1 MIGSQVGPYTITAE
15 LGSGGMGTVY
25 LGEGDGKKVALKVVH
40 PHLIATP
47 GFFKRFLRE
56 AEVGKQVNHENVVRT
71 LDVDATMVDDK
82 QINYM
87 VMEYV
92 EGKNLRELLADLD
105 TVPETLLR
113 EIALQIAEGVSAIH
127 AEGIVHRD
135 LKPENVLI
143 TDDHRIRIM
152 DLGVAK
158 LQEASVA
165 LTQEGQFAGSF
176 LYAAPEQFSGGA
188 VGLQADLYSIGVM
201 LIEMATGRNPFQHED
216 AGAVINAHLRNDPPR
231 TADLNADY
239 SLFFSEI
246 IATLLAKEP
255 SERIES
261 STALRSLL
269 EQGEKS
275 DWWAAQ
281 EKELRTRRATL
292 PKVTVRRDTD
302 LHGRESEIEL
312 LRSAWE
318 QAKQGHGNTVLIEGE
333 AGIGK
338 TRLVDML
345 LRSLETEDAHF
356 LYGSYPP
363 TGGLGGLSESILGK
377 FGEAGLEESLAPY
390 LTVTP
395 SLIPAFAALVKH
407 EAPPTGSEP
416 LGGDAL
422 HAIGCHLVRALAAEK
437 PTIWIIEDLHSG
449 PEDARGFLLALARAV
464 GSHRVLLIATSRA
477 ELPEETMVNFQ
488 RLENFQRL
496 TLSRLGARDVIGLV
510 QDALKSRNLADKLGA
525 QIAYKSDGVPFFVFE
540 LIRALKEGR
549 LIKEMP
555 DGSHVQT
562 EVISDLEVP
571 SAVKDLVESR
581 LKNLTKEERALL
593 DVGAVQGYEF
603 EPDLVARVLE
613 LKKISVL
620 QDLAEI
626 ERRTGLIHGEAGKC
640 RFDQYQIQEVLYRA
654 LMPDLRTEY
663 HAMLADAY
671 AQREEIEDDAEGD
684 EAYFLADHHLR
695 GSRPKAARPHLDA
708 ALDWLEKTHRNDS
721 AIELAD
727 RALATKRLLKGTD
740 RAEVLLRKSA
750 RLRVIG
756 RSIESREALDEAL
769 GSAEELGDPL
779 LRARVH
785 LECGMLE
792 RGLGNYAIGATECG
806 RARALAREAGD
817 VSLEVRAASELA
829 TILHF
834 HGKLDE
840 AHETIQDALET
851 ARSASDREGERS
863 ATTTLAIL
871 LRTMGRYTEAQE
883 QHEKLLQQG
892 ES

>member
-1 MIGSQVGPYTITAE
+1 M
-15 LGSGGMGTVY
+15 
-25 LGEGDGKKVALKVVH
+25 
-40 PHLIATP
+40 
-47 GFFKRFLRE
+47 RC
-56 AEVGKQVNHENVVRT
+56 
-71 LDVDATMVDDK
+71 
-82 QINYM
+82 
-87 VMEYV
+87 
-92 EGKNLRELLADLD
+92 
-105 TVPETLLR
+105 
-113 EIALQIAEGVSAIH
+113 
-127 AEGIVHRD
+127 
-135 LKPENVLI
+135 
-143 TDDHRIRIM
+143 
-152 DLGVAK
+152 
-158 LQEASVA
+158 
-165 LTQEGQFAGSF
+165 
-176 LYAAPEQFSGGA
+176 
-188 VGLQADLYSIGVM
+188 
-201 LIEMATGRNPFQHED
+201 
-216 AGAVINAHLRNDPPR
+216 
-231 TADLNADY
+231 
-239 SLFFSEI
+239 
-246 IATLLAKEP
+246 
-255 SERIES
+255 
-261 STALRSLL
+261 
-269 EQGEKS
+269 
-275 DWWAAQ
+275 
-281 EKELRTRRATL
+281 
-292 PKVTVRRDTD
+292 
-302 LHGRESEIEL
+302 
-312 LRSAWE
+312 
-318 QAKQGHGNTVLIEGE
+318 
-333 AGIGK
+333 
-338 TRLVDML
+338 
-345 LRSLETEDAHF
+345 
-356 LYGSYPP
+356 
-363 TGGLGGLSESILGK
+363 
-377 FGEAGLEESLAPY
+377 
-390 LTVTP
+390 TP
-395 SLIPAFAALVKH
+395 SA
-407 EAPPTGSEP
+407 
-416 LGGDAL
+416 
-422 HAIGCHLVRALAAEK
+422 
-437 PTIWIIEDLHSG
+437 G

-883 QHEKLLQQG
+883 QHEKLLEQG
-892 ES
+892 ESLATGNLGDILEFLGQLRDSRAMSERCLALSRERGNRTWEAVARLNLSHVALALGRFDDARERIEGALSLAREIGDRRLESYALSFLAQVDPARGFADAIEMRRQIEYRPGLADDLVEAGKFELAQGDAGVAATHLDEALALGRELKLHAIILTAAAHRALLPGGDVEAAITALAEHGEHTGH

>member
-1 MIGSQVGPYTITAE
+1 
-15 LGSGGMGTVY
+15 
-25 LGEGDGKKVALKVVH
+25 
-40 PHLIATP
+40 
-47 GFFKRFLRE
+47 
-56 AEVGKQVNHENVVRT
+56 
-71 LDVDATMVDDK
+71 
-82 QINYM
+82 
-87 VMEYV
+87 
-92 EGKNLRELLADLD
+92 
-105 TVPETLLR
+105 
-113 EIALQIAEGVSAIH
+113 
-127 AEGIVHRD
+127 
-135 LKPENVLI
+135 
-143 TDDHRIRIM
+143 
-152 DLGVAK
+152 
-158 LQEASVA
+158 
-165 LTQEGQFAGSF
+165 
-176 LYAAPEQFSGGA
+176 
-188 VGLQADLYSIGVM
+188 
-201 LIEMATGRNPFQHED
+201 
-216 AGAVINAHLRNDPPR
+216 
-231 TADLNADY
+231 
-239 SLFFSEI
+239 
-246 IATLLAKEP
+246 
-255 SERIES
+255 
-261 STALRSLL
+261 
-269 EQGEKS
+269 
-275 DWWAAQ
+275 
-281 EKELRTRRATL
+281 
-292 PKVTVRRDTD
+292 VTVRRDTD
-302 LHGRESEIEL
+302 LHGRESEIAL
-312 LRSAWE
+312 LRAAWE
-318 QAKQGHGNTVLIEGE
+318 QAKQGHGNTILIEGE

-338 TRLVDML
+338 TRLVDVLM
-345 LRSLETEDAHF
+345 RGLETEDAHF

-422 HAIGCHLVRALAAEK
+422 HAIGCHLVRALAEEK

-496 TLSRLGARDVIGLV
+496 ALNRLGARDVIGLV
-510 QDALKSRNLADKLGA
+510 QDALKSRALADKLGA

-549 LIKEMP
+549 LIKQMP

-562 EVISDLEVP
+562 EVISDIEVP

-671 AQREEIEDDAEGD
+671 ADREEIEDDVEGD

-708 ALDWLEKTHRNDS
+708 ALDWLENTHRNDS

-727 RALATKRLLKGTD
+727 RALGTKRLLKGAD
-740 RAEVLLRKSA
+740 RVEMLLRKSS
-750 RLRVIG
+750 RLTVVG
-756 RSIESREALDEAL
+756 RAKQRALALDEAL
-769 GSAEELGDPL
+769 GLSENMGDKAL
-779 LRARVH
+779 MARVH
-785 LECGMLE
+785 DARAHLENT
-792 RGLGNYAIGATECG
+792 LGNYDVAVSEC
-806 RARALAREAGD
+806 RKALELARESKENA
-817 VSLEVRAASELA
+817 LEVNVGSQLA
-829 TILHF
+829 TVLRYQ
-834 HGKLDE
+834 GKLDE
-840 AHETIQDALET
+840 AYETSNLALEAARESGNRAGERRATSVLAMVLRTLGRYEEALARRDELLEQGEALENTGNIGDILEFLGRLSDSQEMSRRCLALARERGYRIWECLATLNLAHVDLTLGRAGRAGDSLEGALTLAREIGDRRLESYALAFLAQIET
-851 ARSASDREGERS
+851 AHRFEDAIAIRREIEYRPGLADDLVESGKHEAARGDAGVATAHLDEALALGRELSLPAVILTAAAHRALLPGGSVDEALSALADHGEHTGLAQRMDARFALWKATGDPAHLEEAHQLLTYLRDNAPEEDRESMIENVPLHS
-863 ATTTLAIL
+863 EIW
-871 LRTMGRYTEAQE
+871 RTWNDRQ
-883 QHEKLLQQG
+883 
-892 ES
+892 